1 VPLAANPASTNDAE
15 ALKSV
20 AIKCAPVSDFT
31 PLQTTVL
38 PSNVRSSV
46 CSDRIEVGTYLIAA
60 AITGGSITVKNANP
74 QTMRSVLGKL
84 IEIGADIKTEKESI
98 SLNMKGKR
106 PKAVSIKTGTY
117 PNFPTDMQAQFT
129 ALNTIAKGHSSRAD

>member
-1 VPLAANPASTNDAE
+1 MAATLAKGTSIINNAAQEPE
-15 ALKSV
+15 
-20 AIKCAPVSDFT
+20 VSDLCYFLNKMGAKISGIGT
-31 PLQTTVL
+31 SIITVEGVSKL
-38 PSNVRSSV
+38 NSIEYSV

-106 PKAVSIKTGTY
+106 TK
-117 PNFPTDMQAQFT
+117 
-129 ALNTIAKGHSSRAD
+129 SRQY